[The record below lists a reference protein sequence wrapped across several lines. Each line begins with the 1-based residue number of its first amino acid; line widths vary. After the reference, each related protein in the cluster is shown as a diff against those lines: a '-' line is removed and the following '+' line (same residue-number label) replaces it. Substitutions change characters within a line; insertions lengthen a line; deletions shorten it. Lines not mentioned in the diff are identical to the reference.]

1 MVLCAA
7 ALESTRILLNST
19 SPRFPRGVGNSEGVL
34 GHYLMDHFTVEGAG
48 GFLPSLKSSEREP
61 VGRPQVAIE
70 VVDAGI
76 GDFVFLVRA
85 REASLATFPVVG
97 PVDLAIVGVIDHA
110 DMIDQVEL
118 ELPFGYSQFS

>member
-1 MVLCAA
+1 MILGQVVGEVIATIKD
-7 ALESTRILLNST
+7 ESVQGRKLLIT
-19 SPRFPRGVGNSEGVL
+19 Q
-34 GHYLMDHFTVEGAG
+34 LMNQ
-48 GFLPSLKSSEREP
+48 KREP
-61 VGRPQVAIE
+61 IGRPQVAIE

-110 DMIDQVEL
+110 DMIAQVEL
-118 ELPFGYSQFS
+118 ELPFGHSTWT